1 MKVHPQSR
9 LALSMP
15 TRRHIAFSPFE
26 AQRAPHEGSVPYVNG
41 KRFHADVCGEIAENR
56 ARKKA
61 AVYVEHTPYVGDYRY
76 CASCVVPPKFIS
88 QYTTFALLSGARG
101 ERKLKECESETR
113 PRSELNEHDT
123 D

>member
-61 AVYVEHTPYVGDYRY
+61 AVCVEHTPCGGLQVLRVVRGSTEVHFSIYYL
-76 CASCVVPPKFIS
+76 CASV
-88 QYTTFALLSGARG
+88 GRAR
-101 ERKLKECESETR
+101 
-113 PRSELNEHDT
+113 
-123 D
+123 

>member
-41 KRFHADVCGEIAENR
+41 KRFHADVCGEK
-56 ARKKA
+56 RKTVRGKKPLCA
-61 AVYVEHTPYVGDYRY
+61 WSIPHVGDYRY

-101 ERKLKECESETR
+101 ERKLKECE
-113 PRSELNEHDT
+113 
-123 D
+123 